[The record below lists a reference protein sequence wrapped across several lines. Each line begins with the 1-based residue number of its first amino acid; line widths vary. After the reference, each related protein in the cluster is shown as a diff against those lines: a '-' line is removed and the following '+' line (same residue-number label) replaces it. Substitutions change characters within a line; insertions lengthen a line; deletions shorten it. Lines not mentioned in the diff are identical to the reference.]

1 MGDRFEFK
9 VEPLPRVLRRG
20 VPSKI
25 FQKVV
30 SGPIDQM
37 ATVLQVN
44 LEKASPVGAT
54 GTRLI
59 LTALKQLRRTGKG
72 RALATL
78 CVGGG
83 QGAAI
88 VLEAA

>member
-1 MGDRFEFK
+1 MGEIDRDTLN
-9 VEPLPRVLRRG
+9 VNG
-20 VPSKI
+20 A
-25 FQKVV
+25 
-30 SGPIDQM
+30 PIAM
-37 ATVLQVN
+37 GH
-44 LEKASPVGAT
+44 PVGAT

-88 VLEAA
+88 VLESA